1 MSKPPENDNNWEQ
14 ASKPS
19 ADQPTAENKKPP
31 KLTLVQKRTVEPGKD
46 KPVQPPKE
54 ADFQSKQIDLFH
66 RFVCNG
72 EDERATLSNTLDLWD
87 SVPRYSVSRQ
97 AMDKMRK
104 AGTFPQLLGIPFHYR
119 GRELKAVIQPAWIQD
134 KDDDIKGYYPSA
146 NEELVEDA
154 LRKIAAEQ
162 DRGYFDKAGYRSGV
176 VFTLYMLREELKKRG
191 HARSYQQIVLSL
203 RILARSTIEISAMD
217 GKDGEGFTITPYF
230 SGLAAVSRGKL
241 AEDPQARWIVQFHPL
256 VTQAID
262 VLKYRQFNY
271 AQMMSHCTQLA
282 RWLHKQLSLK
292 FTFASLMTSFEMRFS
307 TIKRDSALLEGYQQ
321 QRQAVAALDSAFA
334 ELKASGVL
342 MVVTKAEVRG
352 LRGKLEDVVY
362 TLTASRGFI
371 TQTKAA
377 NKRQNVIEEQ

>member
-1 MSKPPENDNNWEQ
+1 MTDDTQ
-14 ASKPS
+14 
-19 ADQPTAENKKPP
+19 DKKPP
-31 KLTLVQKRTVEPGKD
+31 KLILVQKRAVESSKD
-46 KPVQPPKE
+46 KPVAPPEK
-54 ADFQSKQIDLFH
+54 ADFQSQQIDLFH
-66 RFVCNG
+66 CFTCNS
-72 EDERATLSNTLDLWD
+72 EDERARLSNTLDLWD

-119 GRELKAVIQPAWIQD
+119 GRELKAIIQPAWIQG

-162 DRGYFDKAGYRSGV
+162 DRGYFDKANYRSGV

-191 HARSYQQIVLSL
+191 HTRSYQEIVLSL

-217 GKDGEGFTITPYF
+217 GKYGEGFTINPYF
-230 SGLAAVSRGKL
+230 SGLSAVSKGKL

-256 VTQAID
+256 ITQAID

-292 FTFASLMTSFEMRFS
+292 FTFASLMTSFETRFS

-321 QRQAVAALDSAFA
+321 QRQAIAALDSAFA

-352 LRGKLEDVVY
+352 PRAKLEDVVY
-362 TLTASRGFI
+362 TLTASRDFI

-377 NKRQNVIEEQ
+377 NKRQNLIEGK